1 MARSGFLSIAI
12 SASTA
17 MAAVITIGAPGA
29 VAAAP
34 KTHIV
39 IIDKMKFG
47 PTPINVRVG
56 DVILWV
62 NKDIFRHHA
71 TARDRSFNIDLEPAD
86 RGKTVLKR
94 SGLIPF
100 FRTEERSVGNELGRT
115 WRDGWSP
122 YQTK

>member
-62 NKDIFRHHA
+62 NKDIFRHTA
-71 TARDRSFNIDLEPAD
+71 TARDRSFNIDLAPAD
-86 RGKTVLKR
+86 SGKTVITR
-94 SGLIPF
+94 SGVKIGSASC
-100 FRTEERSVGNELGRT
+100 RERVGQSV
-115 WRDGWSP
+115 
-122 YQTK
+122 

>member
-1 MARSGFLSIAI
+1 MEIASGNRPNLIPGAPEACRTSVAERTLMARSGFLSIAI

-62 NKDIFRHHA
+62 KKDIFGHKFGRA
-71 TARDRSFNIDLEPAD
+71 SCR
-86 RGKTVLKR
+86 
-94 SGLIPF
+94 
-100 FRTEERSVGNELGRT
+100 ERVGQEV
-115 WRDGWSP
+115 
-122 YQTK
+122 